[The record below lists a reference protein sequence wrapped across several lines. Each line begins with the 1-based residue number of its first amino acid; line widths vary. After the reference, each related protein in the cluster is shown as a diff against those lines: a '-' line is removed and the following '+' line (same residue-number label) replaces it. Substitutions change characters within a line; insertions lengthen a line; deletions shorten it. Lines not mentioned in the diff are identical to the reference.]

1 MLDNKSTNIV
11 WHKTNITKQDRE
23 KLLGQKG
30 VLLWFTG
37 LSGSGKSTIATA
49 LEQKLWELG
58 KLTYLLDG
66 DNVRHGLN
74 GDLGFSEE
82 DRKENI
88 RRIKEVAKLFVDA
101 GVITIASFIAPFRED
116 RDSIRR
122 ELGDR
127 FVEVFVNCPIEVCAS
142 RDPKGL
148 YEKVKNGEIRNF
160 TGVDSPYEVPLD
172 CEVEIKSDEV
182 SVEEAVDS
190 LLRIISNL

>member
-1 MLDNKSTNIV
+1 MDNKSTNIV